1 MQVITEP
8 EKQIP
13 VLAKVDVV
21 VAGAGP
27 TGFAAAVAAA
37 RNGAEVMLVEK
48 ENYVGGL
55 LTCLPILGFYNYQGQ
70 QLIYGI
76 ADELVQRLVER
87 GGSPGHIVD
96 SRLTSVTVVD
106 SETTKIVT
114 QQICEEAGVKLLFH
128 TMVSAPVMEGN
139 RVTGLIVEC
148 KSGRQAILA
157 EVVID
162 ATGDGDVAAR
172 AGAEFQI
179 KDRESQQPGNLIF
192 RMDHVNV
199 DKIRLAVAKSP
210 DKARTIA
217 GFGPGADHFLKA
229 ERFVLDG
236 FTEELAKARENS
248 DIPPDYPMR
257 WVIIVTQPREDEVA
271 VNMAMAARFQ
281 SIDALDLTRAEM
293 EGRRF
298 IPIVVDFLRKYI
310 PGFAHAQLIASHSV
324 MGVRESRRI
333 VGGATLLPEDVMQ
346 NRRHEDG
353 VAIAPWGLSLGH
365 HPQGKVWDKEYYTKR
380 FPREGLK
387 GCEVRYGCL
396 LPKGIEGLLVAG
408 RCISTTPESQ
418 NAIRVMAPCMS
429 LGQAAGTAAAM
440 ATKEAVTPR
449 QLDAKRIRKQ
459 LAEQGA
465 PLLTEQDSGCPAHI
479 PRMPTPACSRGR

>member
-1 MQVITEP
+1 MQAITEP
-8 EKQIP
+8 ERQIP

-27 TGFAAAVAAA
+27 AGFAAAVAAA
-37 RNGAEVMLVEK
+37 RNGSTVMLVEK

-55 LTCLPILGFYNYQGQ
+55 LTCLPILGFCNYQGQ
-70 QLIYGI
+70 QVIHGI
-76 ADELVQRLVER
+76 ADELVRRLVER

-96 SRLTSVTVVD
+96 SRLTSVTVLD

-114 QQICEEAGVKLLFH
+114 QQMCEEAGVKLLFH
-128 TMVSAPVMEGN
+128 AMVSAPVLDGN

-179 KDRESQQPGNLIF
+179 KERENQQPGNLMF

-199 DKIRLAVAKSP
+199 DKIRLAIAKDP

-236 FTEELAKARENS
+236 FTDELAKARENN

-257 WVIIVTQPREDEVA
+257 WVIIVTQPRVDEVA
-271 VNMAMAARFQ
+271 INMAMAAGFQ

-293 EGRRF
+293 EGRRR
-298 IPIVVDFLRKYI
+298 IPIVVEFLRKYI
-310 PGFAHAQLIASHSV
+310 PGFAHAQLIASHSI

-333 VGGATLLPEDVMQ
+333 VGDATLLPDDVMQ
-346 NRRHEDG
+346 NRRYEDG
-353 VAIAPWGLSLGH
+353 VAIASWGLSLGH
-365 HPQGKVWDKEYYTKR
+365 HPQGKVWDKEFYTKR
-380 FPREGLK
+380 YPRGALR

-396 LPKGIEGLLVAG
+396 LPKSREGLLVAG

-429 LGQAAGTAAAM
+429 LGQAAGTAAAL
-440 ATKEAVTPR
+440 AVKEAVTPR
-449 QLDAKRIRKQ
+449 HVDARRIRTR

-465 PLLTEQDSGCPAHI
+465 PLLTEQEGTCPAHV
-479 PRMPTPACSRGR
+479 PRVPKPERNR

>member
-1 MQVITEP
+1 MITEP

-13 VLAKVDVV
+13 VLVKTDVV

-27 TGFAAAVAAA
+27 SGFAAAVAAA
-37 RNGAEVMLVEK
+37 RNGSAVMLVEK

-55 LTCLPILGFYNYQGQ
+55 LTCLPILGFCNYQGQ
-70 QLIYGI
+70 QVIYGI

-87 GGSPGHIVD
+87 GGSPGHVVD
-96 SRLTSVTVVD
+96 PRLTSVTVID
-106 SETTKIVT
+106 TEMTKIVT
-114 QQICEEAGVKLLFH
+114 QQMCEEAGVKLLFH
-128 TMVSAPVMEGN
+128 AVVSAPVMKGN
-139 RVTGLIVEC
+139 RVTGLILEC

-157 EVVID
+157 DVVID

-179 KDRESQQPGNLIF
+179 KDRESQQPGNLMF
-192 RMDHVNV
+192 RMDHVDVN
-199 DKIRLAVAKSP
+199 KIRLAIAKNP
-210 DKARTIA
+210 DKARTIP

-229 ERFVLDG
+229 KRFVLDG
-236 FTEELAKARENS
+236 FTEELAQARENG

-271 VNMAMAARFQ
+271 INMAMAARFQ
-281 SIDALDLTRAEM
+281 SIDALDLTQAEM

-310 PGFAHAQLIASHSV
+310 PGFAHAQLISSHSI

-333 VGGATLLPEDVMQ
+333 AGDATLLPEDVTQ
-346 NRRHEDG
+346 NRRYEDG
-353 VAIAPWGLSLGH
+353 VAVASWGLSLGH
-365 HPQGKVWDKEYYTKR
+365 HPQGKVWDKDYYTKR

-396 LPKGIEGLLVAG
+396 LPKGVEGLLLAG

-429 LGQAAGTAAAM
+429 IGQAAGTAAAM
-440 ATKEAVTPR
+440 AIKEGVTPR
-449 QLDAKRIRKQ
+449 QIDAKRIRTR

-465 PLLTEQDSGCPAHI
+465 PLLTEQDCRCTQSHD
-479 PRMPTPACSRGR
+479 